1 MINIMSYYICEPC
14 NYTSNDA
21 RNYKRHI
28 NSKRHSIKINEYSDI
43 INIHSKNMKI
53 TSITI
58 NKSANTNLTKEYSC
72 TYCSNMYSTLYGKNK
87 HELNCSKKKIDDIIA
102 SKDAIIDEVK
112 SEAKRNIAIIRE
124 KNKRIIQYEK
134 EIELYRNTI
143 EMNNEDKKM
152 SKFKFIN
159 KNYQDV
165 EPLPKLP
172 YEKFRENRNILYI
185 DNYDNKDNGI
195 VQDVIHAYNHDM
207 LDSYIGDIILK
218 FYNNEKLE
226 ERQIWVTDY
235 SRLKFIVRK
244 KKTNGEFYWYNDNGG
259 DYTNRRLIKPTIC
272 KIKRLLQK
280 YQKKINNKIFYDYNS
295 IIDKYNQ
302 EQIIKKNETILSI
315 LSSIDNLKIHKKILR
330 YIAPKLLTRDS
341 KYFIPYI

>member
-1 MINIMSYYICEPC
+1 MVCSYICEPC
-14 NYTSNDA
+14 NYTTKDI

-28 NSKRHSIKINEYSDI
+28 NSKRHDIKIKECPNL
-43 INIHSKNMKI
+43 INKHTKNMKLVSVTI
-53 TSITI
+53 DKSPKSI
-58 NKSANTNLTKEYSC
+58 SEKEYKCMYC
-72 TYCSNMYSTLYGKNK
+72 TSMYTTIFGKNR
-87 HELNCSKKKIDDIIA
+87 HELTCSKKLMEEIIA

-134 EIELYRNTI
+134 EIELYRGAI
-143 EMNNEDKKM
+143 ELNNEDKKM
-152 SKFKFIN
+152 SKFKFID
-159 KNYQDV
+159 KNYQGV
-165 EPLPKLP
+165 EPLQKLP
-172 YEKFRENRNILYI
+172 YEKFRSCRNILYI

-195 VQDVIHAYNHDM
+195 IQDVIHAHNHDI

-218 FYNNEKLE
+218 FYNNEKSE

-244 KKTNGEFYWYNDNGG
+244 KKSNGDFYWCDDGG
-259 DYTNRRLIKPTIC
+259 GCYTCAKLITPTIE
-272 KIKRLLQK
+272 KIKVLLDE
-280 YQKKINNKIFYDYNS
+280 YQKKINNINFHNQDGGIMSKFQ
-295 IIDKYNQ
+295 Q
-302 EQIIKKNETILSI
+302 EQIMKKNETILSI

-341 KYFIPYI
+341 KYFIEYT